1 MLSNVLQIR
10 TAHYKYQ
17 YSTEKEVVRK
27 SFLLMGTGGLRGC
40 MISHS
45 TDANP
50 TIRHQPLHC
59 HNAPLSCTST
69 SYLKLNPALDI
80 NLCFA
85 VFYVLMLKLYIQSF
99 APQYHSWHALKTRL
113 LQNLNLFIPGILD
126 IKKESRL

>member
-17 YSTEKEVVRK
+17 YSIEKEVVRK

-85 VFYVLMLKLYIQSF
+85 VFHILCVDV
-99 APQYHSWHALKTRL
+99 KTL
-113 LQNLNLFIPGILD
+113 H
-126 IKKESRL
+126 